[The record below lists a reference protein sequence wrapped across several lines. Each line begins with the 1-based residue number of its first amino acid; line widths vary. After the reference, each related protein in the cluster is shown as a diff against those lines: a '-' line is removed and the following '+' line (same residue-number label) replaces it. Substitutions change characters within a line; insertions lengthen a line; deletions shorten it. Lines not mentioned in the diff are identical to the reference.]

1 MSAVHPNP
9 VIRGKRVY
17 LRPLERE
24 DLERTVPAVND
35 RDIAHFTG
43 FPMPVGKVG
52 ADRFFEEEVTKK
64 HGETAYFFA
73 ICKLG
78 SAEVIGECGFH
89 DLRAGMRADVGI
101 FMLPGYV
108 GRGFGTD
115 AMNALVDFGF
125 GELMFERIGLV
136 VDPENERA
144 ISSYEKCGFAREG
157 VMRAYRRHRGRISDA
172 LVMSITRPEWEA
184 LERPRAWDYPP
195 PRAKR
200 ASTGSTRAR
209 SRTR

>member
-1 MSAVHPNP
+1 VASIHPNP

-24 DLERTVPAVND
+24 DIERTVHAVND

-43 FPMPVGKVG
+43 FPIPVGKAG
-52 ADRFFEEEVTKK
+52 ADRFFEEEVSKK
-64 HGETAYFFA
+64 HGESAYFFA
-73 ICKLG
+73 ICRLG

-89 DLRAGMRADVGI
+89 DLRSGMRADVGI
-101 FMLPGYV
+101 FMLPAYV
-108 GRGFGTD
+108 GKGLGTD

-125 GELMFERIGLV
+125 GELMLERIGLV

-144 ISSYEKCGFAREG
+144 IASYEKCGFTREV
-157 VMRAYRRHRGRISDA
+157 VMRAVRRHRGRISDA
-172 LVMSITRPEWEA
+172 LVMSITRPEWDA
-184 LERPRAWDYPP
+184 LDRPRAWDYPP